1 MRKVSKLYR
10 IYTRK
15 ITFHPGMKYSVL
27 HRTYMTSSS
36 SDRQWEAS
44 PHSEVHSD
52 ISQENRSLTVQ
63 SIFSTTVKKAI
74 Q

>member
-1 MRKVSKLYR
+1 
-10 IYTRK
+10 
-15 ITFHPGMKYSVL
+15 MKDSVL